1 MRAAV
6 GHLQLGITVAADRL
20 HDRPGSFVDE
30 ILHLVALLGSK
41 TLDVIVLLLTVVVSH
56 RIDALRIV
64 LRHPDRIFGEMEP
77 QVVQRRIVLP
87 PGIHHDQPVV
97 ADEFAKQLAASVGIE
112 PADFVVVPDIL
123 PGQGRSAPL
132 LEYDLVDRIA

>member
-1 MRAAV
+1 
-6 GHLQLGITVAADRL
+6 
-20 HDRPGSFVDE
+20 
-30 ILHLVALLGSK
+30 
-41 TLDVIVLLLTVVVSH
+41 
-56 RIDALRIV
+56 
-64 LRHPDRIFGEMEP
+64 MEP

-97 ADEFAKQLAASVGIE
+97 ADEFAEQLAASVGIE